1 MINHTSYHK
10 LEVERK
16 FRIKMNTLYE
26 PIPIL
31 GDVELIYFKHNPI
44 LFRNTISKN
53 LYHQIKW

>member
-31 GDVELIYFKHNPI
+31 GDVVPN
-44 LFRNTISKN
+44 
-53 LYHQIKW
+53 